1 MIASPSSPL
10 IPSPAYGIARQTSGI
25 PLTPCDENT
34 MTEKI
39 AETIQESPLFKH
51 LSEADV
57 KALISASDLKIFQP
71 GERIIAEAQAVD
83 HLYIVLTGRIRVWTL
98 GPAGEVELKTMGP
111 GAYFGEVSLMSGNTA
126 TATVEVKTGPAQVVA
141 LRKEA
146 LLAVVERDE
155 KIRKMLQGVTLA
167 RAKDTIGKV
176 FK

>member
-1 MIASPSSPL
+1 
-10 IPSPAYGIARQTSGI
+10 
-25 PLTPCDENT
+25 

-51 LSEADV
+51 LSDADV
-57 KALISASDLKIFQP
+57 KALISASDLKVFQP
-71 GERIIAEAQAVD
+71 GERIIEEDQAVD
-83 HLYIVLTGRIRVWTL
+83 HLYIVLTGRIRVWTR

-126 TATVEVKTGPAQVVA
+126 TATVEVKTGPAQIVA
-141 LRKEA
+141 INKEA